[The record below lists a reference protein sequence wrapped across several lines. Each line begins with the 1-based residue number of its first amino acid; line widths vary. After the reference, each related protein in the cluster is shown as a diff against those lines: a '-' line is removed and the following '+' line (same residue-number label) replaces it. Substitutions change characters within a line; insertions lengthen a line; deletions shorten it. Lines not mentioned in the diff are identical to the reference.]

1 MNSTHKTS
9 LIVPLLTQRGTL
21 RLRWGLSIILFA
33 LCSIAFGQ
41 SRFVEGYVVIPSGDT
56 IKGFIKDQ
64 NWRVNPSSI
73 KFRKGANEETT
84 TYTAA
89 QIKLFRTFSG
99 TYYES
104 KAVMYDRSPVEL
116 ALLSTSAEPRW
127 EKDTL
132 LLEVVVKGQ
141 VNLYYLVDATSKKH
155 FFVEKAGSDLAEEL
169 LDVRYLVYQNGVKT
183 TSSTQQ
189 YKSQLRNYMGDCQS
203 VQGRILQTEYTLT
216 SLRALITKY
225 HGCNE
230 QRAATLAVQ
239 PDKNKTSVEVGV
251 LAGAHRTSMIFKSAN
266 PALWSLR
273 SFTDDP
279 YENNIN
285 GTGGISV
292 NVIFPRGR
300 QRLSLYGELL
310 YFHYN
315 MSKVVEQTR
324 VTGASTIYRKEDSG
338 FNVSYGRVNLLL
350 RYQWVNSSRIRP
362 YLQFGLGGAPNFRNS
377 NYYKLTI
384 QEVYDLAGTPYSN
397 DNYEEGVILQP
408 PKKIELGWLAGVG
421 VTAGRFGLEGRY
433 EIGDGLVGS
442 SRTLSSTRRSAY
454 LLLSYAFSKS
464 ER

>member
-1 MNSTHKTS
+1 M
-9 LIVPLLTQRGTL
+9 G
-21 RLRWGLSIILFA
+21 IILFA
-33 LCSIAFGQ
+33 LGGIAFGQ
-41 SRFVEGYVVIPSGDT
+41 NRFVDGYVVISSGDT

-73 KFRKGANEETT
+73 KFRKGADGGTT

-89 QIKLFRTFSG
+89 EIKLFRTFSG

-183 TSSTQQ
+183 ASSTQQ
-189 YKSQLRNYMGDCQS
+189 YKSQLRNYMGDCQE
-203 VQGRILQTEYTLT
+203 VQGRILQTEYNLT
-216 SLRALITKY
+216 SLRALTTKY
-225 HGCNE
+225 NGCNE

-251 LAGAHRTSMIFKSAN
+251 LAGVHRTNMVFKSDN
-266 PALWSLR
+266 PAPRSLR
-273 SFTDDP
+273 SFTDGP

-310 YFHYN
+310 YLQYN
-315 MSKVVEQTR
+315 LSKVVEQTR
-324 VTGASTIYRKEDSG
+324 ATGAGTSYRKEDSG
-338 FNVSYGRVNLLL
+338 FDVSYGRINLLL
-350 RYQWVNSSRIRP
+350 RYHWVNNSRIRP
-362 YLQFGLGGAPNFRNS
+362 YLQSGLSGARSLRNA
-377 NYYKLTI
+377 NYYKLTT
-384 QEVYDLAGTPYSN
+384 QEVYDVAGTVYS
-397 DNYEEGVILQP
+397 NYEEGVILQP
-408 PKKIELGWLAGVG
+408 PRKIEFGWLAGVG

-433 EIGDGLVGS
+433 EIGDGLVGP